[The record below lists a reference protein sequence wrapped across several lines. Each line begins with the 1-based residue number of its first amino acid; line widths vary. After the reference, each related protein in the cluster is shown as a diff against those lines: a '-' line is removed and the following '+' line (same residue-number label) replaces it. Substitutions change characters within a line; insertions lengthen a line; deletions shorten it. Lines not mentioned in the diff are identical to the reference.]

1 VSAQLRRGARIR
13 RVAVSGALVAAG
25 IALYVHTFHEKYHTG
40 FAASD
45 PNAMILPRTLLAMLI
60 ALGALAVWQDVRA
73 QIAPRPGS
81 RVASLYLPAALLVA
95 SALVAYVG
103 FVLAVAPLVAVALFA
118 LGERR
123 WTAIAATTAIVGV
136 GFWFLF
142 HHVLL
147 IRLPSVASGGAF

>member
-1 VSAQLRRGARIR
+1 MSAEARRGTQIR

-25 IALYVHTFHEKYHTG
+25 IALYVHTYHEKYHTG

-45 PNAMILPRTLLAMLI
+45 PNAMILPRALLAMLI
-60 ALGALAVWQDVRA
+60 ALGALAAWRDLRTA
-73 QIAPRPGS
+73 
-81 RVASLYLPAALLVA
+81 VASQPDSRAATLILSAALLVA

-103 FVLAVAPLVAVALFA
+103 FVLAVAPLIAVALFA

-123 WTAIAATTAIVGV
+123 WTALLATTAIVGV
-136 GFWFLF
+136 GFWYLF

>member
-1 VSAQLRRGARIR
+1 MSAEARRGMQIR

-25 IALYVHTFHEKYHTG
+25 IALYVHTYHEKYHTG

-45 PNAMILPRTLLAMLI
+45 PNAMILPRALLAMLI
-60 ALGALAVWQDVRA
+60 ALGALAAWRDLRTA
-73 QIAPRPGS
+73 
-81 RVASLYLPAALLVA
+81 VASQPDSRAATFILPAALLVA

-103 FVLAVAPLVAVALFA
+103 FVLAVAPLIAVALFA

-123 WTAIAATTAIVGV
+123 WTALLATTAIVGV
-136 GFWFLF
+136 GFWYLF

>member
-1 VSAQLRRGARIR
+1 VSADGSRGARIR
-13 RVAVSGALVAAG
+13 RAAVSVALAAAG
-25 IALYVHTFHEKYHTG
+25 IALYVHTYHAKYHTG

-45 PNAMILPRTLLAMLI
+45 PNAMMLPRALLAMLVVLGVI
-60 ALGALAVWQDVRA
+60 AAWQDWRGSAAALPASRA
-73 QIAPRPGS
+73 AML
-81 RVASLYLPAALLVA
+81 ALPAALLVA

-103 FVLAVAPLVAVALFA
+103 FVLAVAPLIAVVLVL

-123 WTAIAATTAIVGV
+123 WTAILATTLIVGV

>member
-1 VSAQLRRGARIR
+1 MSAEARRGTQIR

-25 IALYVHTFHEKYHTG
+25 IALYVHTYHEKYHTG

-45 PNAMILPRTLLAMLI
+45 PNAMILPRALLAMLI
-60 ALGALAVWQDVRA
+60 VLGALAAWRDLRTA
-73 QIAPRPGS
+73 
-81 RVASLYLPAALLVA
+81 VASQPDSRAATLILPAALLVA

-103 FVLAVAPLVAVALFA
+103 FVLAVAPLIAVALFA

-123 WTAIAATTAIVGV
+123 WTALLATTAIVGV
-136 GFWFLF
+136 GFWYLF